1 VIAFDHI
8 AIGAATLEAGAA
20 AVAAA
25 LGGAMGPGGR
35 HPQMG
40 TWNRLSATGPDTFL
54 EVIAVDPEAAAPGRA
69 RWFGLDDPAVA
80 ARIAAKAQP
89 VGLVARTF
97 DLDGALARSAE
108 AGFDLGRPVEAS
120 RGDLRWRFAVRDDGA
135 VPEGGAAPLLI
146 EWPAGPHPA
155 GRMQDAGLR
164 YAGLTLRG
172 PDRARLRRLMAALGA
187 EDMAEIETGAPGI
200 AVALTGPGGR
210 RARFETRTETQA

>member
-1 VIAFDHI
+1 VIALDHI

-25 LGGAMGPGGR
+25 LGAMMGPGGR
-35 HPQMG
+35 HPQMA

-54 EVIAVDPEAAAPGRA
+54 EVIAVDPEAPASGRA

-80 ARIAAKAQP
+80 ARIAAAPQP
-89 VGLVARTF
+89 VGLVARTD
-97 DLDGALARSAE
+97 DLDGALARAAE

-146 EWPAGPHPA
+146 EWPEGPHPA
-155 GRMQDAGLR
+155 GRMEDAGLR
-164 YAGLTLRG
+164 YARITLRG
-172 PDRARLRRLMAALGA
+172 PDPARLARLMAALGA
-187 EDMAEIETGAPGI
+187 AEAFGIEQGPAGL
-200 AVALTGPGGR
+200 AVEMTGPGGR
-210 RARFETRTETQA
+210 RATFETMAEAQA